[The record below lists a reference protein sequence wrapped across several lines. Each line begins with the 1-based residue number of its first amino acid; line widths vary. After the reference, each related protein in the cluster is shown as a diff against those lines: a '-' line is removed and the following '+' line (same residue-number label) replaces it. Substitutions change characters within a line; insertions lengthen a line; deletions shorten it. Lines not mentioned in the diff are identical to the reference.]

1 VESPRKFELH
11 LIGPLCLLGDNGAD
25 VTPRGAKSQGLLALI
40 GSAPGLRRTRAFL
53 QDKLWSD
60 RGPEHGAA
68 SLRQSL
74 AEIRRALGD
83 SRDCL
88 VTESGMVGL
97 DPDRVRVVVE
107 PGPGDWGP
115 TGEASEFVEG
125 LDVADPEFEN
135 WIRDQRL
142 AFADRLEARPTPGT
156 EPTRGHTTVQSAS
169 GIETLSA
176 SASDN
181 ARLPPRLRLRPS
193 GNLAV
198 LQTVRRCGFRRISD
212 TEIERAGQGEAGR
225 AARRRRATVAVLRP
239 DVFCDDPRW
248 RRFADAL
255 ADDLITNLAGFGD
268 IAVTARRS
276 AYSVDPG
283 ADLTTAAGA
292 LGADYLIESSIAVEA
307 DHIRAQFQL
316 IDGRTAAHACAR
328 RLDRP
333 IADAAQSCDEMAAT
347 VANWIGGWGGAVLR
361 AEHSRLCGDEADPR
375 GAYDHYVLA
384 SAAERIR
391 DPEHVAV
398 GRWHAERSLG
408 LNPDNARA
416 WLLLFI
422 ILRRPS
428 DLFGEITSAAD
439 VARANDALARAYA
452 VDPHDPL
459 VLAEICLFR
468 ARQGDIGGAITALD
482 RAAEIGARQAEAV
495 AVCASLYAMIAD
507 DMREA
512 RRLLVR
518 AHELNP
524 TPKEWCRFTVARVA
538 YFSGDF
544 AASAEAAGPDSK
556 LLPLAVFRALAL
568 AMQDKRHD
576 ATRARRALEAR
587 FPRSGF
593 EDYAARFPIVAP
605 NARALYDEG
614 VRRLWSH
621 ELAARPLA

>member
-1 VESPRKFELH
+1 
-11 LIGPLCLLGDNGAD
+11 LCLLGDNGAD
-25 VTPRGAKSQGLLALI
+25 VTPRGAKTQGLLALI

-60 RGPEHGAA
+60 RGPEQGAA

-83 SRDCL
+83 GRDCL
-88 VTESGMVGL
+88 VTEAGMVGL

-142 AFADRLEARPTPGT
+142 AFADRLEARPTLGT
-156 EPTRGHTTVQSAS
+156 EPTRGHMTVQSAS

-193 GNLAV
+193 GNFATV
-198 LQTVRRCGFRRISD
+198 LQTVRGGGFRQISD
-212 TEIERAGQGEAGR
+212 IEIER
-225 AARRRRATVAVLRP
+225 AARRRRVTVAVLRP
-239 DVFCDDPRW
+239 DVFSDDPRW
-248 RRFADAL
+248 RRYADAL
-255 ADDLITNLAGFGD
+255 ADNLTTDLAGFGD

-276 AYSVDPG
+276 AYSVDS
-283 ADLTTAAGA
+283 AAELTAVAGT

-307 DHIRAQFQL
+307 DRIRAQFQL

-347 VANWIGGWGGAVLR
+347 VANWVGGWGGAILR
-361 AEHSRLCGDEADPR
+361 AEHGRLGSDEVGLR

-391 DPEHVAV
+391 EPEHVAIA
-398 GRWHAERSLG
+398 RRHIERSLE
-408 LNPDNARA
+408 LDPDNARA
-416 WLLLFI
+416 LLLLFI

-428 DLFGEITSAAD
+428 DLFGEVTPDTD
-439 VARANDALARAYA
+439 VKRANEALARAYV

-459 VLAEICLFR
+459 VLAEVCLYR
-468 ARQGDIGGAITALD
+468 AREGDIGGAITALD

-495 AVCASLYAMIAD
+495 AVCASLYAMVAG
-507 DMREA
+507 DMKEA
-512 RRLLVR
+512 RHLLDR
-518 AHELNP
+518 AHQLNP
-524 TPKEWCRFTVARVA
+524 TPKEWCRFTVARVG
-538 YFSGDF
+538 YFSGNF
-544 AASAEAAGPDSK
+544 AASAEAAGPQPK
-556 LLPLAVFRALAL
+556 LLPLAVFGTLAL
-568 AMQDKRHD
+568 AMQGKSQD
-576 ATRARRALEAR
+576 AARALRALEAR

-614 VRRLWSH
+614 VRRLGSH
-621 ELAARPLA
+621 KLAARPLA